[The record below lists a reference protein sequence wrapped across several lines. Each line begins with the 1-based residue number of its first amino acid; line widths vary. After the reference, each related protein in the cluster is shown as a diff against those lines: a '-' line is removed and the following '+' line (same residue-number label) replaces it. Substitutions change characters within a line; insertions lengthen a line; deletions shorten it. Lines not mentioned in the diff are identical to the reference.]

1 MKVILCISKNNGM
14 MFNNRRQSKDS
25 VLLNKIIK
33 TVNGETL
40 YIQKYSEKLFS
51 NYLLD
56 NNIIVI
62 ENETEFTECKKDA
75 YVFIED
81 PSMLQFV
88 TVDEM
93 VVCEWNRDYP
103 ADKFLEIDL
112 LEFELFDSETIVG
125 SSHDEITIKKYK
137 R

>member
-1 MKVILCISKNNGM
+1 MKVILCISNNNGM
-14 MFNNRRQSKDS
+14 MFNNRRQSKDT
-25 VLLNKIIK
+25 VLLNRIVKMTK
-33 TVNGETL
+33 GGTL

-56 NNIIVI
+56 NSIIV
-62 ENETEFTECKKDA
+62 FDDFDMLYECSEES

-81 PSMLQFV
+81 PEILK
-88 TVDEM
+88 DLKINEII
-93 VVCEWNRDYP
+93 VCEWNRDYP
-103 ADKFLEIDL
+103 ADKFFKMDL
-112 LEFELFDSETIVG
+112 SNFDLYETENLIG